1 MLDFRD
7 DSNRAKYFVSSSV
20 FHLYEILKAHLYDRI
35 YYSDEFS
42 ATFSYNWYHF
52 VSYSLFVLRCAHVQT
67 DDKAYKLICL
77 GIDDYLRGNSLG
89 VDMDGMLMHDDE
101 NNYINNFGQGKTQNQ
116 LPDSRMIKET
126 TKLYN
131 QFIKIWNQNYNDAP
145 YEDVESYFEKNFM
158 VLNDFE
164 PYGTDFPDFSGSF
177 DELFNEYNLD
187 GDDAIK
193 LFNCRR
199 KPSDKPRFYE
209 KKYEGFKID

>member
-7 DSNRAKYFVSSSV
+7 DANRAKYFVSSSV
-20 FHLYEILKAHLYDRI
+20 PHMYDMLKKHLYDRI

-42 ATFSYNWYHF
+42 ATFNYNWYHF
-52 VSYSLFVLRCAHVQT
+52 ISFSLFVLRCSHVQT
-67 DDKAYKLICL
+67 DMKAYTLICM

-89 VDMDGMLMHDDE
+89 IDINGLLIHDDE
-101 NNYINNFGQGKTQNQ
+101 NNYLNNFGLPKTSAQ
-116 LPDSRMIKET
+116 LPHNRMIKET

-131 QFIKIWNQNYNDAP
+131 DFINVWNQNYNDAP
-145 YEDVESYFEKNFM
+145 YNHVESYFEEKFM
-158 VLNDFE
+158 VLNDFDS
-164 PYGTDFPDFSGSF
+164 YGTDVPDFSGSF
-177 DELFNEYNLD
+177 YELFNEYNLE

-199 KPSDKPRFYE
+199 GPSDKPRFYE